1 MEHIV
6 HHPRLA
12 DHTDLAELYEREGP
26 RLRAFVARLIGDSDA
41 AEDLCQDAFLKAL
54 QGWSTRR
61 MEGSARAWLYQIAR
75 HTAYD
80 YLRQRVHLRTL
91 PLETAS
97 VWVEHTSDARDLT
110 VALAAL
116 PPRTRTVLLLFG
128 VGYCIQE
135 IASLTGMQ
143 CGAVKSV
150 MHRGRA
156 YLRAQATMS
165 GEY

>member
-6 HHPRLA
+6 HHPRHA

-26 RLRAFVARLIGDSDA
+26 RLRAFVARLCGDPA
-41 AEDLCQDAFLKAL
+41 VAEDLCHDAFLKAL

-61 MEGSARAWLYQIAR
+61 MEENTRAWLYQIAR
-75 HTAYD
+75 HTVYD

-97 VWVEHTSDARDLT
+97 VWVEHTSDVRDFT

-116 PPRTRTVLLLFG
+116 PPRTRTMLLLFG

-135 IASLTGMQ
+135 IAALTGMQ
-143 CGAVKSV
+143 CGAVRSV

-156 YLRAQATMS
+156 HLRAQAAIS
-165 GEY
+165 GEC

>member
-6 HHPRLA
+6 HHPRHA
-12 DHTDLAELYEREGP
+12 DHTDLAELYACEGP
-26 RLRAFVARLIGDSDA
+26 RLRAFVARLCDDPDA
-41 AEDLCQDAFLKAL
+41 AEDLCHDAFLKAL

-61 MEGSARAWLYQIAR
+61 MEGSTRAWLYQIAR

-80 YLRQRVHLRTL
+80 YLRQRVYLRTM

-97 VWVEHTSDARDLT
+97 ICVEHISDARDLT

-116 PPRTRTVLLLFG
+116 PPRTRTILLLFG

-135 IASLTGMQ
+135 IAALTGIQ
-143 CGAVKSV
+143 CGAVRSV

-156 YLRAQATMS
+156 HLRALAAMS